1 MSTLIPLA
9 RRFYQKID
17 ALILDELKIF
27 NKRNSDIDKD
37 EM

>member
-17 ALILDELKIF
+17 VLMFDGLKNSNIKNLDV
-27 NKRNSDIDKD
+27 DKD
-37 EM
+37 QI